1 MPAIAISFEK
11 GPSDFLIM
19 LRRLLF
25 SALVAASP
33 VIASSNSGPM
43 VYGCDYKLSE
53 EKPQLSDVCLLNAH
67 FNMGQR
73 WFSVNPIRSGTE
85 FTFRTNDS
93 RADESMDGV
102 IRGADNRPLFH
113 EATIRSN
120 GKEIWKGTYKELSEG
135 REAACRIGSTGGET
149 KYLLSNGAFICIWD
163 RSK

>member
-1 MPAIAISFEK
+1 
-11 GPSDFLIM
+11 M
-19 LRRLLF
+19 LRRVLI
-25 SALVAASP
+25 AVLVSTTAP

-43 VYGCDYKLSE
+43 VYGCDYKLSK

-67 FNMGQR
+67 FNNGQQ

-93 RADESMDGV
+93 WADESMDGV

-149 KYLLSNGAFICIWD
+149 KYLLSNGAFICIWY